1 MTEHGWVSTSD
12 YSPVD
17 INQPTT
23 STTCKATVH
32 FRQDM
37 GEPEEEQK
45 VFHHRC
51 CLFEEYH
58 KGLKHFTPSLL
69 LTCGGERVTH
79 DIDGNDITKTWSP
92 YNNEQI

>member
-1 MTEHGWVSTSD
+1 MTEHRWVSTSD

-23 STTCKATVH
+23 YTPCKAIVH
-32 FRQDM
+32 FRRDM

-45 VFHHRC
+45 VFHHPC

-58 KGLKHFTPSLL
+58 KGLKHYTSSLL
-69 LTCGGERVTH
+69 STCGGERVTH
-79 DIDGNDITKTWSP
+79 DIHGNDITKTWSP
-92 YNNEQI
+92 YINEQV